1 MPMKA
6 NNKRINAN
14 ELIYPELSYKLM
26 GVLFRVHRQ
35 LGNRY
40 QEKYYQRAVE
50 ADLGREKIAYERE
63 FEVKLYL
70 L

>member
-1 MPMKA
+1 
-6 NNKRINAN
+6 
-14 ELIYPELSYKLM
+14 M